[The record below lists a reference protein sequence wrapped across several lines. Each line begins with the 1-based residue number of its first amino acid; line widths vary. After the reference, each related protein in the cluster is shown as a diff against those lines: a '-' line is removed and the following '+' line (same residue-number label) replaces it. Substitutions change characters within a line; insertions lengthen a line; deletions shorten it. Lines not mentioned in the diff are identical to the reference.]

1 MRLGTRR
8 DPGLTLVLIL
18 LTCGLYYLYFIYRV
32 SQETREFLNEPG
44 IAPGAEVLLSLVT
57 CGLWNVAWD
66 YRMGKRMAQMCIA
79 AGLPVTDHSGL
90 YLVLDLLGFGGF
102 ASLGLINPILQQD
115 TLNRI
120 WQAAMVNPRPLPIWN
135 GVWPPA
141 PQPTPTP
148 RQPRPPLA

>member
-1 MRLGTRR
+1 MRLGTQR

-44 IAPGAEVLLSLVT
+44 LAPGAEVFLSLAT
-57 CGLWNVAWD
+57 CGLWNIAWD
-66 YRMGKRMAQMCIA
+66 YRMGRRMAQMCA
-79 AGLPVTDHSGL
+79 MAGLPVTDHSAL
-90 YLVLDLLGFGGF
+90 YLLLDLLGFGGF
-102 ASLGLINPILQQD
+102 ASLGLINPIMQQD

-120 WQAAMVNPRPLPIWN
+120 WQAAMVNPRPASWPAT
-135 GVWPPA
+135 VWPPV
-141 PQPTPTP
+141 PQLTPTP